1 MPEIFLV
8 NHEEAFCL
16 QHRKSYSIH
25 GDDDACPYSRELHG
39 GILMNWFKA
48 ERRRIFAGLVLMLAC
63 CVPAGAQ
70 EQHRGFY
77 TPAAADTVHAV
88 AAEHGMVVAQEKMAA
103 QIGADVLRRGGN
115 AVDAA
120 VATGFA
126 MAVTYPRAGNIG
138 GGGFMIVHSAERRE
152 DVAIDYRETAPAA
165 TTPEIFLGPDG
176 KPDIAK
182 SRPSALGIGVPGTVA
197 GLALALEKYGSGN
210 FTLAE
215 LIKPGIAL
223 ARDGTEIADDGADTL
238 PDWHRRLAR
247 WPSSA
252 KIFSR
257 ADGSSLREG
266 DKLVQTDLAATLSA
280 IAEQGPRG
288 FYLGPVAE
296 RLVKAVGDAGGIMTL
311 DDLKSYRAVIRAPVR
326 GSYRGY
332 DVISMPQP
340 SSGGV
345 VLLETLNILEGFPM
359 GKMKQGSA
367 PSLHVMIEAMKRA
380 YADRA
385 RYLGDP
391 AFVKAPVATLIAKDY
406 AAQQRAGIDL
416 DRATPWTDALSATPP
431 REGSNTTHFS
441 VVDSHGNAVSNTYT
455 LNFSYGVGLV
465 ADGTGVLLNN
475 ELDDFTAAPGAANA
489 YGLVGFEANLP
500 GAGKRPLSSMSPT
513 IVLKDGKPVLV
524 TGSPGGSRIIS
535 TVLQVIVNVLD
546 YGMDVAAAVAAPRLH
561 HQWLPD
567 EVRIERGFADE
578 TIAALKTKGHHVAE
592 PLGQTS
598 ANSIAVTANGLLG
611 APDPRTRG
619 AEAAGQ

>member
-1 MPEIFLV
+1 MTLLAP
-8 NHEEAFCL
+8 
-16 QHRKSYSIH
+16 
-25 GDDDACPYSRELHG
+25 G
-39 GILMNWFKA
+39 
-48 ERRRIFAGLVLMLAC
+48 RRFVFAGLVLIVAC
-63 CVPAGAQ
+63 CLPAAAQ
-70 EQHRGFY
+70 EQHRGLY
-77 TPAAADTVHAV
+77 TPPPADAVHAV
-88 AAEHGMVVAQEKMAA
+88 VAEHGMVVAQEKIAA

-120 VATGFA
+120 VAIGFV

-138 GGGFMIVHSAERRE
+138 GGGFMVIHSRDHHE

-165 TTPEIFLGPDG
+165 TTRDIFLGADG

-182 SRPSALGIGVPGTVA
+182 SRDSALGIGVPGTVA
-197 GLALALEKYGSGN
+197 GLAIALDKYGSGN
-210 FTLAE
+210 FTLAD
-215 LIKPGIAL
+215 LVKPGIAL
-223 ARDGTEIADDGADTL
+223 AADGTIVTDDSADTL
-238 PDWHRRLAR
+238 PDWHKRLAR
-247 WPSSA
+247 WPSSK

-257 ADGSSLREG
+257 ADGTSLGEG
-266 DKLVQTDLAATLSA
+266 DRLVQTDLAATLAA
-280 IAEQGPRG
+280 IAELGPRG
-288 FYLGPVAE
+288 FYEGPVAE
-296 RLVKAVGDAGGIMTL
+296 KLVKAINDAGGIMTL
-311 DDLKSYRAVIRAPVR
+311 DDLKSYRPVIRAPAR

-332 DVISMPQP
+332 DIVSMPAP
-340 SSGGV
+340 SSGGI

-359 GKMKQGSA
+359 QDMKQGSA
-367 PSLHVMIEAMKRA
+367 PSLHLMIEAMKRA

-391 AFVKAPVATLIAKDY
+391 AFVNAPIATLIAKDY
-406 AAQQRAGIDL
+406 AAKQRAGIDP
-416 DRATPWTDALSATPP
+416 DHATPWTDALSATPP

-441 VVDSHGNAVSNTYT
+441 VVDSRGNAVSNTYT
-455 LNFSYGVGLV
+455 MNYSYGVGMI
-465 ADGTGVLLNN
+465 AEGTGVLLNN
-475 ELDDFTAAPGAANA
+475 ELDDFTAAPGASNA

-500 GAGKRPLSSMSPT
+500 GPGKRPLSSMAPT

-535 TVLQVIVNVLD
+535 AVLQIIVDVLD

-578 TIAALKTKGHHVAE
+578 TLAELRAKGHRVIE
-592 PLGQTS
+592 PLGYSS

>member
-1 MPEIFLV
+1 MV
-8 NHEEAFCL
+8 
-16 QHRKSYSIH
+16 
-25 GDDDACPYSRELHG
+25 
-39 GILMNWFKA
+39 WFTA
-48 ERRRIFAGLVLMLAC
+48 ERRWIFASLVLVVAC

-70 EQHRGFY
+70 EQRRGFY
-77 TPAAADTVHAV
+77 TPPAADTVHA
-88 AAEHGMVVAQEKMAA
+88 AFAEHGMVVAQEKTAA
-103 QIGADVLRRGGN
+103 QIGADVLTQGGN

-138 GGGFMIVHSAERRE
+138 GGGFMIIHSSERGE

-165 TTPEIFLGPDG
+165 TTPDIFLGPDG

-182 SRPSALGIGVPGTVA
+182 SRDSALGIGVPGTVA
-197 GLALALEKYGSGN
+197 GLALALDKYGSGN

-215 LIKPGIAL
+215 LIRPGIAL
-223 ARDGTEIADDGADTL
+223 AANGIEITDDSADTL
-238 PDWHRRLAR
+238 PEWHRRLAR

-266 DKLVQTDLAATLSA
+266 DKLTQTDLATTLSA

-288 FYLGPVAE
+288 FYRGPVAE
-296 RLVKAVGDAGGIMTL
+296 KLVKAVGDAGGIMTL
-311 DDLKSYRAVIRAPVR
+311 DDLKSYQAVIRAPVR

-332 DVISMPQP
+332 DVVSMPQP

-359 GKMKQGSA
+359 GEMKQGSA

-391 AFVKAPVATLIAKDY
+391 AFVNAPVATLISKDY
-406 AAQQRAGIDL
+406 AARQRASIDL
-416 DRATPWTDALSATPP
+416 NRATPWTDVLSATPP

-441 VVDSHGNAVSNTYT
+441 VVDSRGNAVSNTYT

-475 ELDDFTAAPGAANA
+475 ELDDFTAAPGASNA

-500 GAGKRPLSSMSPT
+500 GPGKRPLSSMSPT

-524 TGSPGGSRIIS
+524 TGTPGGSRIIS

-567 EVRIERGFADE
+567 EVRIERGFADA
-578 TIAALKTKGHHVAE
+578 TIAALKAKGHHVVE

-619 AEAAGQ
+619 ADAAGQ

>member
-1 MPEIFLV
+1 MIPSRPIRR
-8 NHEEAFCL
+8 AFV
-16 QHRKSYSIH
+16 
-25 GDDDACPYSRELHG
+25 A
-39 GILMNWFKA
+39 
-48 ERRRIFAGLVLMLAC
+48 VLALAAIGFG
-63 CVPAGAQ
+63 PATAQ
-70 EQHRGFY
+70 EGRRGFY
-77 TPAAADTVHAV
+77 TPPPAGTFHPVF
-88 AAEHGMVVAQEKMAA
+88 AEYGMVVAQEKLAA
-103 QIGADVLRRGGN
+103 QIGADILRQGGN
-115 AVDAA
+115 AIDAA

-138 GGGFMIVHSAERRE
+138 GGGFMVIHSADRKQ

-165 TTPEIFLGPDG
+165 TARDIFLGSDG

-182 SRPSALGIGVPGTVA
+182 SRDSALGIGVPGTVA
-197 GLALALEKYGSGN
+197 GLTMALEKYGSGN
-210 FTLAE
+210 FSLADI
-215 LIKPGIAL
+215 LKPAIAL
-223 ARDGTEIADDGADTL
+223 AADGVVITDDSADTL
-238 PDWHRRLAR
+238 PDWHKRLAK

-266 DKLVQTDLAATLSA
+266 DTLIQTDLAATLSA
-280 IAEQGPRG
+280 ISAQGPRG
-288 FYLGPVAE
+288 FYQGPVAE
-296 RLVKAVGDAGGIMTL
+296 KLVASIRDAGGIITS
-311 DDLKSYRAVIRAPVR
+311 DDLTSYQPVIRNPVR

-332 DVISMPQP
+332 DIVSMPQP

-345 VLLETLNILEGFPM
+345 VLLETLNILEGFAM
-359 GKMKQGSA
+359 HDMAQGTA

-391 AFVKAPVATLIAKDY
+391 AFVSAPIATLIAKDY
-406 AAQQRAGIDL
+406 AEKQRASIDPT
-416 DRATPWTDALSATPP
+416 RATPWTDALSATPP

-441 VVDSHGNAVSNTYT
+441 VIDSRGNAVSNTYT

-465 ADGTGVLLNN
+465 AEGTGVLLNN
-475 ELDDFTAAPGAANA
+475 ELDDFTAAPGASNA

-500 GAGKRPLSSMSPT
+500 GPGKRPLSSMAPT

-535 TVLQVIVNVLD
+535 TVLQVIVGVLD
-546 YGMDVAAAVAAPRLH
+546 YQMDIADAVAAPRLH

-567 EVRIERGFADE
+567 EVRIERGFAPDI
-578 TIAALKTKGHHVAE
+578 IAALKAMGHVVVE

-598 ANSIAVTANGLLG
+598 ANSIAVTPTGVMG

-619 AEAAGQ
+619 AAAVGQ